1 MYIYA
6 EKIKPETLYPK
17 PSERKTRERERERAG
32 ERPKHLEPTPPAAW
46 AGWECPLLY
55 FWWCLHISAVLG
67 LPKL

>member
-1 MYIYA
+1 MP
-6 EKIKPETLYPK
+6 KRSSPK
-17 PSERKTRERERERAG
+17 PSTPNPLNAKPGRERERAG